1 MRHLLSAGLCSVCV
15 ISGGAEIMKLS
26 VLKNKFDQYVIYL
39 NDNRVFGNKPTG
51 EETRCFDVIL
61 SSDIIKETL
70 KSDCIECNGTGKKI
84 VYNNITTCN
93 ICSGS
98 GSNT

>member
-1 MRHLLSAGLCSVCV
+1 
-15 ISGGAEIMKLS
+15 MKLS
-26 VLKNKFDQYVIYL
+26 VLKNRFDQYIIYL

-70 KSDCIECNGTGKKI
+70 KGDCIECNGTGKKI

-93 ICSGS
+93 ICNGS
-98 GSNT
+98 GSKT